1 MARFGRKETFIA
13 SHYTHGYKSSPMAFH
28 HLQPLSYG
36 PYTAYGSPDYGYDWS
51 KLYNPTK
58 WTRKLQETLRKEGAN
73 LAVYDLYDAVGELS
87 SGGTADIKSLKAYS
101 AMATLA
107 ANNSSAYLKTAYWIK
122 LAGLIMNDQTLL
134 DSAKSRVENG
144 LIVGEQPGAAKVTSD
159 ITTLYKQ
166 AAQLVQG
173 SMMSKNLPM
182 RGNLQLIMSNLTSG
196 TSSGAVKDRV
206 KQAQDDEAKVA
217 GSIPTSAGGTKPPE
231 EVVCEDTLLG
241 RLPGYCKAQKAYLYS
256 AYGVAALTVI
266 GTAFWAYGKYKQ
278 ASKANPHMKLI
289 GNPSAPGVMDGEPE
303 LEIAKLPAAK
313 KQEKNLANTTFRMEK
328 K

>member
-1 MARFGRKETFIA
+1 MARFGRRETFIA
-13 SHYTHGYKSSPMAFH
+13 SHYTHGFPQSPIAFH
-28 HLQPLSYG
+28 TVQPLTWGTYM
-36 PYTAYGSPDYGYDWS
+36 AYGSPDYGYDWS

-87 SGGTADIKSLKAYS
+87 SGGTPDIKSLKAYS

-122 LAGLIMNDQTLL
+122 LAGLIMNDQSLL
-134 DSAKSRVENG
+134 DSAKSRAESG
-144 LIVGEQPGAAKVTSD
+144 LTVGEQPGAAKVTSD
-159 ITTLYKQ
+159 IMTLYKQ

-173 SMMSKNLPM
+173 GMMSKNLPM

-206 KQAQDDEAKVA
+206 KQAQTDEEAVA
-217 GSIPTSAGGTKPPE
+217 GYIPKDEGGKKPDE
-231 EVVCEDTLLG
+231 ETLCEDSLLG
-241 RLPGYCKAQKAYLYS
+241 KIPGYCTSQKAFTYA
-256 AYGVAALTVI
+256 AYGVGALTVI

-278 ASKANPHMKLI
+278 ASKANPYTKLI

-303 LEIAKLPAAK
+303 LEIANLPAAK
-313 KQEKNLANTTFRMEK
+313 KQEKTLANTSFRVEK